1 MEREES
7 VSRLRDLWEEDAD
20 ALIDMLFFSFPGFDV
35 EWYTIEE
42 VFEYIRETSE
52 NGTRIQGEDGGEWI
66 A

>member
-20 ALIDMLFFSFPGFDV
+20 ALIDMLFFRFPTFDV

-42 VFEYIRETSE
+42 VFEYIRESSE
-52 NGTRIQGEDGGEWI
+52 NDTRIQGGEDGEWI